1 LLLKNDLIDQ
11 YQLEIE
17 LLNSQVSGTVQ
28 IEKQDALATLLQSTI
43 LTDAEWNDFKLLFD
57 KVHKGYIVRL
67 KSQYPSFTFSEIR
80 LILLSRLDLSDREI
94 SRMLGISIDAVRKTR
109 HRLRKKLN
117 DNEQLN
123 FEDLIAS
130 I

>member
-1 LLLKNDLIDQ
+1 M
-11 YQLEIE
+11 
-17 LLNSQVSGTVQ
+17 
-28 IEKQDALATLLQSTI
+28 
-43 LTDAEWNDFKLLFD
+43 
-57 KVHKGYIVRL
+57 HKGYIVRL

>member
-1 LLLKNDLIDQ
+1 
-11 YQLEIE
+11 
-17 LLNSQVSGTVQ
+17 
-28 IEKQDALATLLQSTI
+28 
-43 LTDAEWNDFKLLFD
+43 
-57 KVHKGYIVRL
+57 
-67 KSQYPSFTFSEIR
+67 
-80 LILLSRLDLSDREI
+80 
-94 SRMLGISIDAVRKTR
+94 MLGISIDAVRKTR